1 MVGGDYTFPIGNGL
15 YFLVEHMID
24 QVIPKILFRN
34 VETEISAIMVTYPI
48 GVFDN
53 ITLITEYDWEGERRF
68 NFVKYSRIYDNFDF
82 NLIIAFNPER
92 DKFSNE
98 ELKISGLLQ
107 FGNNIQLIII
117 YNH

>member
-1 MVGGDYTFPIGNGL
+1 
-15 YFLVEHMID
+15 MID
-24 QVIPKILFRN
+24 EVKLKPKAFIDDMQTKF
-34 VETEISAIMVTYPI
+34 SAIMVNYPI

-53 ITLITEYDWEGERRF
+53 ITLITEYDWEGGRQF
-68 NFVKYSRIYDNFDF
+68 NYVKYSRIYDNYDF

-92 DKFSNE
+92 DEFSDE
-98 ELKISGLLQ
+98 ELEFSGLTQ